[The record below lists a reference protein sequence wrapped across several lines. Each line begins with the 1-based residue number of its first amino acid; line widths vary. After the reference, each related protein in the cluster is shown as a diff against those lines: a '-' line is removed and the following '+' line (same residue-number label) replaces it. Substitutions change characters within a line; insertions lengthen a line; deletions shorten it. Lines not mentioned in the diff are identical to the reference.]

1 MGRKA
6 LHDHLP
12 VDSTKTK
19 HVVIVGGGF
28 AGINVARSLGNRKE
42 VRVTLID
49 RNNYHLFQPLLYQVA
64 MAALNG
70 GEISYP
76 LRKMLSRYRNITI
89 YKGSVENVDL
99 PGRKVQTDFGD
110 IPYDYLV
117 LACGSKHHYFGHNE
131 WETFAPGLKTIGQ
144 ASEIRRRVMEAYEH
158 AERTQDP
165 ARQKKLLTFV
175 IVGGGPTGVE
185 LAGSIGE
192 MSRYY
197 LSKYYKNIDPRQ
209 TRIFIVHSGKRIL
222 NTFSPELSSKA
233 ARALEK
239 LGVQVWTSSR
249 VSGIDGDGV
258 QIGNERIEAQTVLW
272 AAGVRSCS
280 IGRRLG
286 LATDNSGRIPVTETL
301 SVAGYPEVFCGGDQ
315 ALFERPGRE
324 ALAGLASVAIQ
335 EGRAIGRNILRDIAG
350 KVPKPFT
357 FFDKGQMA
365 TIGKNQAIV
374 EIGRL
379 KLSGTLAWFIWLLVH
394 IYFLSGFKHRFF
406 VLLQWGWSYFTF
418 GHAARIIN
426 REWRFYPEHQNGDGP
441 AKSGSPPGM
450 GSGDDQ
456 LFQIDGETFHSFG
469 RR

>member
-1 MGRKA
+1 M
-6 LHDHLP
+6 
-12 VDSTKTK
+12 K

-28 AGINVARSLGNRKE
+28 AGINAAKELGNRKG

-76 LRKMLSRYRNITI
+76 LRQMLSKYRNITI
-89 YKGSVENVDL
+89 YKGAVENVDL
-99 PGRKVQTDFGD
+99 ANRIVRTDFGD
-110 IPYDYLV
+110 IAYDYLV
-117 LACGSKHHYFGHNE
+117 LACGAKHHYFGHNE
-131 WETFAPGLKTIGQ
+131 WESYAPGLKTIGQ

-158 AERTQDP
+158 AERTSDITE
-165 ARQKKLLTFV
+165 QKKLLTFV
-175 IVGGGPTGVE
+175 IVGGGPTGIE

-197 LSKYYKNIDPRQ
+197 LSRYYKNIDPRQ

-222 NTFSPELSSKA
+222 NTFSPELSGKA

-239 LGVQVWTSSR
+239 LGVQIWTSSR
-249 VSGIDGDGV
+249 VSCIDANGV
-258 QIGNERIEAQTVLW
+258 QIGSERIEAATVLW

-280 IGRRLG
+280 IGRKIG
-286 LATDNSGRIPVTETL
+286 IETDSAGRIPVTETL
-301 SVAGYPEVFCGGDQ
+301 SVEGYPEVFCGGDQ
-315 ALFERPGRE
+315 ARFELPGQE
-324 ALAGLASVAIQ
+324 EPLPGLASVALQ
-335 EGRAIGRNILRDIAG
+335 EGKAIGRNILRAISG
-350 KVPKPFT
+350 KPMRPFAY
-357 FFDKGQMA
+357 FDKGQMA
-365 TIGKNQAIV
+365 TVGKNFAIV
-374 EIGRL
+374 EKGGLR
-379 KLSGTLAWFIWLLVH
+379 LSGTPAWFIWLLVH

-418 GHAARIIN
+418 GHAARIVN
-426 REWRFYPEHQNGDGP
+426 REWRFYPDQDDP
-441 AKSGSPPGM
+441 ASTDDDTPEPKKPM
-450 GSGDDQ
+450 GSGDDN

>member
-1 MGRKA
+1 M
-6 LHDHLP
+6 
-12 VDSTKTK
+12 K

-28 AGINVARSLGNRKE
+28 AGINVAKSLGNMKD

-76 LRKMLSRYRNITI
+76 LRKMLSKYRNITI

-99 PGRKVQTDFGD
+99 QARKVQTDFGE
-110 IPYDYLV
+110 ISYDYLV
-117 LACGSKHHYFGHNE
+117 LACGAKHHYFGHNE
-131 WETFAPGLKTIGQ
+131 WENFAPGLKTIGQ
-144 ASEIRRRVMEAYEH
+144 ASEIRRRVMEAYEQ

-165 ARQKKLLTFV
+165 TDQKKLLTFV

-197 LSKYYKNIDPRQ
+197 LSKYYKHIDPRQ
-209 TRIFIVHSGKRIL
+209 TRIFVVHSGKRIL
-222 NTFSPELSSKA
+222 NTFSPELSSNA

-239 LGVQVWTSSR
+239 LGVQIWTSSR
-249 VSGIDGDGV
+249 VSCIDRNGV
-258 QIGNERIEAQTVLW
+258 QIGNERIEASTVLW

-280 IGRRLG
+280 IGKTIG
-286 LATDNSGRIPVTETL
+286 FDTDSAGRIPVTETL
-301 SVAGYPEVFCGGDQ
+301 SVRGHAEVFCGGDQ
-315 ALFERPGRE
+315 ARFERADGEP
-324 ALAGLASVAIQ
+324 LAGLASVALQ
-335 EGRAIGRNILRDIAG
+335 QGKAIGRNILRDIAG
-350 KVPKPFT
+350 KPQKPFSYM
-357 FFDKGQMA
+357 DKGQMA
-365 TIGKNQAIV
+365 TVGKNYAIV
-374 EIGRL
+374 EKGGM
-379 KLSGTLAWFIWLLVH
+379 KLHGLLAWFIWLLVH

-418 GHAARIIN
+418 GHAARIVN
-426 REWRFYPEHQNGDGP
+426 REWRFYPEQGDSGTEAGGSAEQAPKSNGD
-441 AKSGSPPGM
+441 
-450 GSGDDQ
+450 DN

>member
-6 LHDHLP
+6 ENRHRP
-12 VDSTKTK
+12 ADSPDTK

-28 AGINVARSLGNRKE
+28 AGINVAKSLGNRKG

-76 LRKMLSRYRNITI
+76 LRKMLSMYRNITI
-89 YKGSVENVDL
+89 YKGAVENVDVVN
-99 PGRKVQTDFGD
+99 RKVLTDFGE
-110 IPYDYLV
+110 ISYDYLV
-117 LACGSKHHYFGHNE
+117 LACGAKHHYFDHNE
-131 WETFAPGLKTIGQ
+131 WETYAPGLKTIGQ
-144 ASEIRRRVMEAYEH
+144 ASEIRRRVMEAYEQ

-165 ARQKKLLTFV
+165 VEQKKLLSFV

-222 NTFSPELSSKA
+222 NTFSPELSSRA
-233 ARALEK
+233 ARALER
-239 LGVQVWTSSR
+239 LGVQIWTSSR
-249 VSGIDGDGV
+249 VSGIDGNGV
-258 QIGNERIEAQTVLW
+258 RIGSEHIEAKTVLW
-272 AAGVRSCS
+272 AAGVRATS
-280 IGRRLG
+280 IGRTMG
-286 LATDNSGRIPVTETL
+286 FETDPSNRIAVTETL
-301 SVAGYPEVFCGGDQ
+301 SVKGHPEIFCGGDQ
-315 ALFERPGRE
+315 AHFELRDGEVLP
-324 ALAGLASVAIQ
+324 GLASVALQ
-335 EGRAIGRNILRDIAG
+335 QGRAIGRNILRDIEG
-350 KVPKPFT
+350 KPLQPFAY
-357 FFDKGQMA
+357 FDKGQMA
-365 TIGKNQAIV
+365 TIGKNMAIV
-374 EIGRL
+374 EKGRL
-379 KLSGTLAWFIWLLVH
+379 RLSGFSAWLVWLLVH

-426 REWRFYPEHQNGDGP
+426 REWRFYPE
-441 AKSGSPPGM
+441 SPDEP
-450 GSGDDQ
+450 
-456 LFQIDGETFHSFG
+456 
-469 RR
+469 